1 MTKQNTGFTTA
12 HMDAKLH
19 HEIKKEAA
27 RNGMS
32 FSDQV
37 KDYMLHILKLEE
49 QIAELRE
56 EIRKLTDVN

>member
-27 RNGMS
+27 RNGKT
-32 FSDQV
+32 FSEQIREY
-37 KDYMLHILKLEE
+37 KDKSIKLEE
-49 QIAELRE
+49 QVDELRA
-56 EIRKLTDVN
+56 EIKKITDVN